1 MNNQDALFPIVK
13 DDIAFE
19 TLLTQAKMVIEQ
31 QSGQL
36 WSNTEENDPGITL
49 LEACCYGASDLAY
62 RHSLPLRDLL
72 TPEKQE
78 QTLGDGIFPQEFGPQ
93 QMLTCGPITAE
104 DYRRALLDLHL
115 LDWCNND
122 DERIKKIKRIY
133 QIEKT
138 DKIKTED
145 YFFFN
150 DIQLIREP
158 ENERYQYWYNKESRE
173 YSFIQ
178 EQEQDQERLT
188 LRGNYWLYL
197 LPSRK
202 TQIDNKLAQEKL
214 NDFLNDNRNLGESVS
229 KIIWLQPVDF
239 LLQLDIE
246 LDDDVSD
253 VADIF
258 AQIYMTTEQ
267 MVLTSP
273 LRYSTQAMIEQGY
286 SNEEIFEGPYLHHG
300 WIPELPAAKD
310 YIKPTELRLSHLAN
324 RLLAIPGVQSI
335 TRLALGEHDENISP
349 LADDSWS
356 WTIAQGYYPRL
367 WGNDPLD
374 LISSSASPLTITA
387 KGGVK
392 VTVSKQ
398 DIENKIIA
406 EPLIETQP
414 ELLNW
419 GKHRKV
425 LDYYP
430 VSNKLPAC
438 YGLQTYAETQQQVHL
453 HQFMLPF
460 EQLLA
465 NGCAELN
472 LLPKLLAFK
481 QRGNNVYGTQ
491 WPFKE
496 NTTNQEVYKN
506 IKTNLTN
513 QLDKDSKIYINDD
526 IQQQNYDKELTI
538 LDYLLGYFGAK
549 CAIPPLLPN
558 SLTPLQDKDFLF
570 TQRKYLAQQPELTYQ
585 RNNIRIDKVSALQ
598 KRIAARLGL
607 GGKCFEETPKLD
619 ELPFYLIEHRQ
630 LLPIK
635 PDPQF
640 DEEQTPD
647 NLEIKDETD
656 TKNHQLIITQTGKAN
671 QLLQGQIIDLIIT
684 EGDGENKKVLRN
696 QMITNIEKDTFT
708 LNTSNSSDLERNWE
722 RVEKAFNQ
730 GNLHWK
736 NSSVWLE
743 DMDYQLAYAPKEH
756 EENERWITVNSQ
768 TPFPAMIEVDDEITI
783 KYVITPSKPGSKTL
797 YQADELEYEL
807 KVKVVEFDYFEN
819 IILVKKE
826 EYSPHN
832 FPLEAE
838 ASNYHWYF
846 SNGSILSDRFSFIV
860 SVVLNRQL
868 IEENN
873 NTDPYKLDS
882 WIKSEILAEFPVHLS
897 LIIHWLSPEH
907 FKDFSSTYQRWQ
919 NNGAPLGDEAY
930 HVLETLTLGRLP
942 SAATG
947 IGNMRIATAQQ
958 RIDVVG
964 ESGKEWNTEVII
976 SNQLVYVPYTGENL
990 NKR

>member
-1 MNNQDALFPIVK
+1 M
-13 DDIAFE
+13 
-19 TLLTQAKMVIEQ
+19 
-31 QSGQL
+31 
-36 WSNTEENDPGITL
+36 
-49 LEACCYGASDLAY
+49 
-62 RHSLPLRDLL
+62 
-72 TPEKQE
+72 
-78 QTLGDGIFPQEFGPQ
+78 
-93 QMLTCGPITAE
+93 
-104 DYRRALLDLHL
+104 
-115 LDWCNND
+115 
-122 DERIKKIKRIY
+122 
-133 QIEKT
+133 
-138 DKIKTED
+138 
-145 YFFFN
+145 
-150 DIQLIREP
+150 
-158 ENERYQYWYNKESRE
+158 
-173 YSFIQ
+173 
-178 EQEQDQERLT
+178 
-188 LRGNYWLYL
+188 
-197 LPSRK
+197 
-202 TQIDNKLAQEKL
+202 
-214 NDFLNDNRNLGESVS
+214 
-229 KIIWLQPVDF
+229 
-239 LLQLDIE
+239 
-246 LDDDVSD
+246 
-253 VADIF
+253 
-258 AQIYMTTEQ
+258 
-267 MVLTSP
+267 
-273 LRYSTQAMIEQGY
+273 
-286 SNEEIFEGPYLHHG
+286 
-300 WIPELPAAKD
+300 
-310 YIKPTELRLSHLAN
+310 
-324 RLLAIPGVQSI
+324 
-335 TRLALGEHDENISP
+335 
-349 LADDSWS
+349 
-356 WTIAQGYYPRL
+356 
-367 WGNDPLD
+367 
-374 LISSSASPLTITA
+374 
-387 KGGVK
+387 
-392 VTVSKQ
+392 
-398 DIENKIIA
+398 
-406 EPLIETQP
+406 IETQP

-506 IKTNLTN
+506 IKTKLTD

-656 TKNHQLIITQTGKAN
+656 TKNHQLMITQTGKAN

-696 QMITNIEKDTFT
+696 QMITNIEEDKFT

-743 DMDYQLAYAPKEH
+743 DMDYQLVYASEIYQTGT
-756 EENERWITVNSQ
+756 EDERWITSSPQ
-768 TPFPAMIEVDDEITI
+768 SPFPAMIEENDEITL
-783 KYVITPSKPGSKTL
+783 KYVITPSGPKKS
-797 YQADELEYEL
+797 DHEL
-807 KVKVVEFDYFEN
+807 KANVIKFDR
-819 IILVKKE
+819 IQGKILIKLTQD
-826 EYSPHN
+826 SQDN
-832 FPLEAE
+832 FPLA
-838 ASNYHWYF
+838 ADAWRYRWYF
-846 SNGSILSDRFSFIV
+846 SSEKYALADRFSFVV
-860 SVVLNRQL
+860 SMVINSQL
-868 IEENN
+868 VKNDDV
-873 NTDPYKLDS
+873 DPYKLES
-882 WIKSEILAEFPVHLS
+882 WAKTEILAEFPVHLS

-976 SNQLVYVPYTGENL
+976 NNQLVYVPYTGENL

>member
-19 TLLTQAKMVIEQ
+19 TLLTQAKTVIEQ

-104 DYRRALLDLHL
+104 DYRRALLDLHSS
-115 LDWCNND
+115 D
-122 DERIKKIKRIY
+122 
-133 QIEKT
+133 T
-138 DKIKTED
+138 DNETSED

-150 DIQLIREP
+150 DVRLICEP
-158 ENERYQYWYNKESRE
+158 ESERYKYWYNKESRE

-178 EQEQDQERLT
+178 EQEQEQEQLQLT

-197 LPSRK
+197 LPNRETEDDK
-202 TQIDNKLAQEKL
+202 TLTQKRL
-214 NDFLNDNRNLGESVS
+214 NDFLKDNRNLGESVS

-253 VADIF
+253 LADIF
-258 AQIYMTTEQ
+258 AQVYMTTEQ

-300 WIPELPAAKD
+300 WIPELSAAKD
-310 YIKPTELRLSHLAN
+310 YTKPTELKLSHLAN
-324 RLLAIPGVQSI
+324 RLLAIPGVQNI
-335 TRLALGEHDENISP
+335 TRLALGKHDENISP

-392 VTVSKQ
+392 ITVSKQ

-460 EQLLA
+460 EQMLA
-465 NGCAELN
+465 NGCAELA

-481 QRGNNVYGTQ
+481 QRGNTVYGTQ
-491 WPFKE
+491 WPFKA
-496 NTTNQEVYKN
+496 NTVGQQVHQEIMPDL
-506 IKTNLTN
+506 IK
-513 QLDKDSKIYINDD
+513 QLNNDSQINSDD
-526 IQQQNYDKELTI
+526 GIHSQNYTKELSI
-538 LDYLLGYFGAK
+538 LNYLLEYFGTHRA
-549 CAIPPLLPN
+549 ARPLTLD
-558 SLTPLQDKDFLF
+558 SLDFLS
-570 TQRKYLAQQPELTYQ
+570 TQRGYLAQQPELTYQ

-607 GGKCFEETPKLD
+607 GGKCFEETSKLD

-630 LLPIK
+630 LLPVK
-635 PDPQF
+635 PDTKF
-640 DEEQTPD
+640 DKEQKPD
-647 NLEIKDETD
+647 KLKIKSVPNS
-656 TKNHQLIITQTGKAN
+656 KNQQLIITQNGTTG
-671 QLLQGQIIDLIIT
+671 QLLYGQVINLIIK
-684 EGDGENKKVLRN
+684 EKENQDIRVKFILRG
-696 QMITNIEKDTFT
+696 QMITDITGESFILDTR
-708 LNTSNSSDLERNWE
+708 NSTALARSLIDVQN
-722 RVEKAFNQ
+722 AYND
-730 GNLHWK
+730 GNLYWC
-736 NSSVWLE
+736 NSPVWME
-743 DMDYQLAYAPKEH
+743 DMDYQLVYASEIYQTGT
-756 EENERWITVNSQ
+756 ENERWITSSPQ
-768 TPFPAMIEVDDEITI
+768 SPFPAMIEENDEITL
-783 KYVITPSKPGSKTL
+783 KYVITPSGPKKS
-797 YQADELEYEL
+797 DHEL
-807 KVKVVEFDYFEN
+807 KANVIKFDR
-819 IILVKKE
+819 IQGKILIKLTQD
-826 EYSPHN
+826 SQDN
-832 FPLEAE
+832 FPLA
-838 ASNYHWYF
+838 ADAWRYRWYF
-846 SNGSILSDRFSFIV
+846 SSEKYALADRFSFVV
-860 SVVLNRQL
+860 SMVINSQL
-868 IEENN
+868 VKNDDV
-873 NTDPYKLDS
+873 DPYKLES
-882 WIKSEILAEFPVHLS
+882 WAKTEILAEFPAHLS
-897 LIIHWLSPEH
+897 MIIHWLSPED
-907 FKDFSSTYQRWQ
+907 FKDFVSTYQRWQ

-958 RIDVVG
+958 RIGVVG